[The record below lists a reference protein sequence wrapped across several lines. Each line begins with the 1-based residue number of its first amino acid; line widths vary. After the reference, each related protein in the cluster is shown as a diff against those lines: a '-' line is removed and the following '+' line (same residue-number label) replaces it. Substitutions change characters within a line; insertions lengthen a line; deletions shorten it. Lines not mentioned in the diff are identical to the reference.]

1 METAIYTGKY
11 LDLELDKL
19 GVVLNQ
25 TRYKPEKFKTEVKIV
40 ITIPSEFIGDKDF
53 IRNKARVFAE
63 QISKK
68 ISEVNYMQIEENSI
82 KDSDDIVIKVLILE

>member
-1 METAIYTGKY
+1 MDTAIYTGKY

-19 GVVLNQ
+19 GVVLNK
-25 TRYKPEKFKTEVKIV
+25 TEHKPEKFKTKVEAV
-40 ITIPSEFIGDKDF
+40 INIPSKFKGDKDF
-53 IRNKARVFAE
+53 IRNKARVYAE

-68 ISEVNYMQIEENSI
+68 ILEVNYMAVEENSI

>member
-1 METAIYTGKY
+1 MKTAMHTSKY
-11 LDLELDKL
+11 LELELDKL
-19 GVVLNQ
+19 GVKLNQ
-25 TRYKPEKFKTEVKIV
+25 TIHKPEQFKTKLEIA

-53 IRNKARVFAE
+53 IRNKVRVYAE

-68 ISEVNYMQIEENSI
+68 ISEVNYMAIEENSI